1 MRAVSLL
8 PFLVLAATAC
18 GRATSG
24 DPDGGGGPDAST
36 GPDAFRPDADIADFS
51 KVYAHSGTVLYRLD
65 TTTLMP
71 VEVGPF
77 TNLGTQSMTDIA
89 IDKNDRMLG
98 VTLTK
103 VFEVDETTGACTHR
117 ADLELGTP
125 NVTSLSF
132 VPVDLNQPDGTEIL
146 VAATDDGSVYQ
157 LDPTTGASTLI
168 GSYGTTGN
176 GQLIRSSGDIVA
188 VRGLGILA
196 TVTVGDTLT
205 DPDYLAL
212 IDPADW
218 HATLLGSGAS
228 YDKIFGVGFWRD
240 TIYGF
245 VDLGA
250 GAGGAIIALDRVT
263 GGATLVN
270 QGTVRWYGA
279 GVTTNAPVVD

>member
-103 VFEVDETTGACTHR
+103 VFEVDETTGACTHL

-132 VPVDLNQPDGTEIL
+132 VPVDLSVPDGAEKL
-146 VAATDDGSVYQ
+146 VAATDDGSVYEINRN
-157 LDPTTGASTLI
+157 TGGATLI
-168 GSYGTTGN
+168 GAYGTAADGT
-176 GQLIRSSGDIVA
+176 IASSGDIVA
-188 VRGLGILA
+188 VRNFGIVA
-196 TVTVGDTLT
+196 TVTIGLPFSN
-205 DPDYLAL
+205 PDYLAQ
-212 IDPADW
+212 IDPTTW
-218 HATLLGSGAS
+218 EATPLGIGTG
-228 YDKIFGVGFWRD
+228 YDRIFGLAFWRGK
-240 TIYGF
+240 IYGF
-245 VDLGA
+245 VDLEA
-250 GAGGAIIALDRVT
+250 NGGAIIELNPTT
-263 GGATLVN
+263 GAATVVN
-270 QGTVRWYGA
+270 QGPERWYGA